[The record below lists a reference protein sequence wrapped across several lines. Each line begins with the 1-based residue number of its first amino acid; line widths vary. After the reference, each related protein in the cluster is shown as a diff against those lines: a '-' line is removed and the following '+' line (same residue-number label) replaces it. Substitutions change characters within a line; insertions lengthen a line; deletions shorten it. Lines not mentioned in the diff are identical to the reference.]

1 MKQLT
6 YPFDE
11 KTIRALNVG
20 EVVSISGKIYTGRD
34 RLHKHLAETHAS
46 PVVLKDAAIF
56 HCGPVV
62 VKDDNGK
69 WSVVAA
75 GPTTSIREEPYS
87 PTVIKEQG
95 IRVII
100 GKGGL
105 GAGTLAACNEFG
117 CVYLQAVG
125 GAAAVIAESI
135 KEVKAVYFLDEF
147 GATEAMWELE
157 VEDLQATVAMD
168 SHGESL
174 FANVKAASLEQLKQ
188 LCMA

>member
-1 MKQLT
+1 MKQLF
-6 YPFDE
+6 YPFRE
-11 KTIRALNVG
+11 ETIRSFAVG
-20 EVVSISGKIYTGRD
+20 DIVSISGKIYTGRD
-34 RLHKHLAETHAS
+34 RLHKHLSETHIS
-46 PVVLKDAAIF
+46 PVDLHDAAIF

-62 VKDDNGK
+62 VKNAQDE
-69 WSVVAA
+69 WQVVAA

-105 GAGTLAACNEFG
+105 GAGTLAACAEYG

-125 GAAAVIAESI
+125 GAAAVIAEAI
-135 KEVKAVYFLDEF
+135 KSVKSVYFLNEF

-157 VEDLQATVAMD
+157 VENLQATVAMD
-168 SHGESL
+168 SHGASL
-174 FANVKAASLEQLKQ
+174 FANVKAASADVLHK
-188 LCMA
+188 LCNA

>member
-1 MKQLT
+1 MKQLK
-6 YPFDE
+6 YPFTE
-11 KTIRALNVG
+11 ETIRTLKVG
-20 EVVSISGKIYTGRD
+20 DLVSVSGKIYTGRD
-34 RLHKHLAETHAS
+34 RLHKHLAETHKS
-46 PVVLKDAAIF
+46 PVDLKDAAIF

-62 VKDDNGK
+62 VKNNQEQ
-69 WSVVAA
+69 WEVVAA

-105 GAGTLAACNEFG
+105 GEKTLAACAEFG

-125 GAAAVIAESI
+125 GAAAVIAEAI

-157 VEDLQATVAMD
+157 VENLQTTVAMD
-168 SHGESL
+168 SHGASL
-174 FANVKAASLEQLKQ
+174 FANVKAASAEQLKK
-188 LCMA
+188 LC